1 MGCEREQKQPS
12 EHWQTLGWSRKS
24 TGTQKQHTPPES
36 AYRLGLDSNSAAWVF
51 RQLWRKNCCRLSAA
65 KRRFCLSS
73 ADASEEGRQKLRS
86 CRANPAAGGVRNRH
100 LWRKHCR
107 AARAEGCRRC
117 PAP

>member
-73 ADASEEGRQKLRS
+73 ADLRLVTHS
-86 CRANPAAGGVRNRH
+86 RACAIAGCWPNADSRTLTAVS
-100 LWRKHCR
+100 L
-107 AARAEGCRRC
+107 
-117 PAP
+117 

>member
-51 RQLWRKNCCRLSAA
+51 RQLWRQNCCRLSAA

-73 ADASEEGRQKLRS
+73 ADLRFGHSLSSMCHSWLLAECRQQFL
-86 CRANPAAGGVRNRH
+86 
-100 LWRKHCR
+100 
-107 AARAEGCRRC
+107 
-117 PAP
+117 